1 MYRITKL
8 DNLEVDSEYVL
19 EVKDGKKTIY
29 TNDAGTLYSH
39 LLYAALI
46 TVTSSGSSE
55 PKRYWRWLWTNNM
68 YNEYYYQVD
77 DFNNLKF

>member
-1 MYRITKL
+1 M
-8 DNLEVDSEYVL
+8 V
-19 EVKDGKKTIY
+19 KKTIY
-29 TNDAGTLYSH
+29 ANDAGTLYSH

-46 TVTSSGSSE
+46 TVTSDSGSE

-77 DFNNLKF
+77 DFNTLKF